1 MKHFLLALN
10 TQKFDFC
17 ENNIESIS
25 NYFKSINSDVLIIP
39 FLGTNKDEIMQ
50 LINIS
55 GKEIAKDEYIKNELR
70 KIRESNQRKTSKEYL
85 KLK

>member
-1 MKHFLLALN
+1 
-10 TQKFDFC
+10 
-17 ENNIESIS
+17 
-25 NYFKSINSDVLIIP
+25 
-39 FLGTNKDEIMQ
+39 MQ